1 MNELKFGLRQ
11 HNLEVWRLNWTW
23 NYLINGI
30 RDPIDKFRSLGAK
43 LKIVIARCKRRRF
56 EPLFIAFYLISGT
69 GFAGNVQL
77 PTMPSREAMISWP
90 TILTLL
96 EDRSERASLSGDTN
110 AQTEAILWL
119 HKSQRRPRT
128 KEEKKGEKQTK
139 QKQGKK
145 NWRKTGEKL
154 REKETQNRRK
164 KTQNHQKGR
173 GRRRRGQRGRRKQEE
188 GRKTKK
194 KLRGR
199 KKKTERT
206 EPVDE
211 KNKHRRTRTSRGLTD
226 KKPGGRRHLPA
237 RANRLSPSS
246 SSLPRSCSR

>member
-1 MNELKFGLRQ
+1 MMNELKFGLRQ

-145 NWRKTGEKL
+145 N
-154 REKETQNRRK
+154 
-164 KTQNHQKGR
+164 
-173 GRRRRGQRGRRKQEE
+173 
-188 GRKTKK
+188 
-194 KLRGR
+194 
-199 KKKTERT
+199 
-206 EPVDE
+206 
-211 KNKHRRTRTSRGLTD
+211 
-226 KKPGGRRHLPA
+226 
-237 RANRLSPSS
+237 
-246 SSLPRSCSR
+246 